1 MPTLPDVHMRGTRA
15 QQPLPSAV
23 SVGTLY
29 FVTNENLCER
39 SNGSAWESYSAAL
52 FAADG
57 ALEARVAA
65 LEHTV
70 QQLIDPTARTKKK
83 R

>member
-1 MPTLPDVHMRGTRA
+1 MRGTRA

-52 FAADG
+52 LAADDA
-57 ALEARVAA
+57 ALEPRVAA
-65 LEHTV
+65 LEQVVAGLLTK
-70 QQLIDPTARTKKK
+70 QAKKK
-83 R
+83 

>member
-15 QQPLPSAV
+15 PLPNAV

-52 FAADG
+52 LAADD
-57 ALEARVAA
+57 AA
-65 LEHTV
+65 LEPRV
-70 QQLIDPTARTKKK
+70 TALEQVVAGLLKKQAKKK
-83 R
+83 